1 MKYYV
6 SAAVAQTGDGTKQN
20 PFRTIQE
27 AACTAQPGDE
37 VIVAPGIYR
46 EAVDPRNAG
55 TEEAR
60 IVYRS
65 EERGAAVIT
74 GAESVTQWEQVDG
87 SVWKCSV
94 PNSLFGDYNPYTT
107 LVSGDWFIASF
118 IAHILWSRMHL
129 L

>member
-6 SAAVAQTGDGTKQN
+6 SAAAAQTGDGTKQN

-27 AACTAQPGDE
+27 AACIAQAGDE
-37 VIVAPGIYR
+37 VIVAPGVYR
-46 EAVDPRNAG
+46 EAVNPKNAG

-65 EERGAAVIT
+65 EEKGAAVIT
-74 GAESVTQWEQVDG
+74 GAEPVTAWEPVEG
-87 SVWKCSV
+87 SVWKCVV
-94 PNSLFGDYNPYTT
+94 PNSLFGAYNPFTT

-118 IAHILWSRMHL
+118 IAHTGEVYLND
-129 L
+129 